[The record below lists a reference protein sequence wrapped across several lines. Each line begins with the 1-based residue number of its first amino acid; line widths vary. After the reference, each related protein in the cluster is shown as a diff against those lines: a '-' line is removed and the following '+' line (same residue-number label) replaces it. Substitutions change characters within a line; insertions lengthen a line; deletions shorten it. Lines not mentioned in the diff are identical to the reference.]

1 MSGSAVRRLCLF
13 DLDGT
18 LIREDSNALFGAFL
32 GRIGWV
38 DPEEHDRRQRD
49 FHDRYHR
56 GVLDLSEYID
66 FTTSLWRERPWHEAL
81 EVRRRFMAEVL
92 APLVDSRAQDLTRRH
107 LAAGDLVAM
116 VTATTEFVTEPIA
129 QAFGVPHLLGVQLEP
144 QSPIGWTGRIRGVPT
159 FREGKVARVQAWLDG
174 LGLKRSDFE
183 TVTVYSDSTNDLP
196 LLEWATHP
204 VATNPV
210 PGLEAIARER
220 GWPILKL
227 LS

>member
-1 MSGSAVRRLCLF
+1 MSQPAGPRLCLF

-32 GRIGWV
+32 GQIGWV
-38 DPEEHDRRQRD
+38 DPEEHDRRQRA
-49 FHDRYHR
+49 FHDRYNR
-56 GVLDLSEYID
+56 GVLDLAEYID
-66 FTTSLWRERPWHEAL
+66 FTTSLWRDRPWHEAL
-81 EVRRRFMAEVL
+81 EVRQRFMDEVFLPRVDGRARDL
-92 APLVDSRAQDLTRRH
+92 AHRH
-107 LAAGDLVAM
+107 LAAGDRVAM

-129 QAFGVPHLLGVQLEP
+129 QAFGVPHLMGVQLEP
-144 QSPIGWTGRIRGVPT
+144 HPRLGWTGRIRGVPT
-159 FREGKVARVQAWLDG
+159 FREGKVTRVQAWLDG
-174 LGLKRSDFE
+174 LGLTRSDFE
-183 TVTVYSDSTNDLP
+183 SVTVYSDSTNDLP

-210 PGLEAIARER
+210 PGLEAIALER